1 MANKDLK
8 LINSLIEKSKSIN
21 DIKFNCND
29 QDQLKKYEDCQKIV
43 NHPLDED
50 IIAEIKKIDIRED
63 IDDEFQIYKY
73 SKEINTLWK
82 LIIEKSIKCLRF
94 FDKREPFLTNK
105 SKSPIAYGI
114 TELGDY
120 FDKYTEFES
129 LLYGGGKYYRDHVVH
144 VFRTWLLGVECLL
157 ENNAKY
163 LEKINIGENVL
174 VNPLEKI
181 SIWSIISLTHDLG
194 YPLEKSQE
202 IIDKTKDMMKSFVV
216 NPIVSMDLS
225 FNGVQNNMN
234 DFVVRFLSSKMHKKE
249 IYSSKNQGSLE
260 VENSSI
266 NYEAKYVARLQPKY
280 YFKFQKSLEKSKH
293 GILSAIIIYKLL
305 LYFLES
311 DYNIN
316 EDYEFDEED
325 VRQFYIRREI
335 LRAISSHTC
344 HDIYHLDMLNF
355 AFLLIIVDDSQ
366 EWGRK
371 RIGELYVKT
380 KTNYEFHEI
389 KPNFNIEELEIE
401 KNGKKRTIH
410 LHKCTA
416 SEQFSLPSEDTS
428 GLERLL
434 FSLVEQS
441 ESYKE
446 IFRDGQDTSS
456 RNFTFIK
463 KSKINCEDSKTV
475 VFDIGF
481 IISNGE
487 DSIFSI
493 EVSITS
499 NNRVNNKYDIKFLK
513 KVYTNCTVEEILR
526 DDDKIKYEIS
536 VKSPLRRKRS

>member
-1 MANKDLK
+1 
-8 LINSLIEKSKSIN
+8 
-21 DIKFNCND
+21 
-29 QDQLKKYEDCQKIV
+29 
-43 NHPLDED
+43 
-50 IIAEIKKIDIRED
+50 
-63 IDDEFQIYKY
+63 
-73 SKEINTLWK
+73 
-82 LIIEKSIKCLRF
+82 
-94 FDKREPFLTNK
+94 
-105 SKSPIAYGI
+105 
-114 TELGDY
+114 
-120 FDKYTEFES
+120 
-129 LLYGGGKYYRDHVVH
+129 
-144 VFRTWLLGVECLL
+144 
-157 ENNAKY
+157 
-163 LEKINIGENVL
+163 
-174 VNPLEKI
+174 
-181 SIWSIISLTHDLG
+181 
-194 YPLEKSQE
+194 
-202 IIDKTKDMMKSFVV
+202 MKSFVV

-249 IYSSKNQGSLE
+249 VPFWANEEVCGKNSA
-260 VENSSI
+260 SI
-266 NYEAKYVARLQPKY
+266 DYEAKYVARLQPKY
-280 YFKFQKSLEKSKH
+280 YFKFQKSLEKSMH

-311 DYNIN
+311 DYSIN

-380 KTNYEFHEI
+380 KTRYEFHEI
-389 KPNFNIEELEIE
+389 KPNFNIGTLEIE
-401 KNGKKRTIH
+401 KNGKKKNVH

-416 SEQFSLPSEDTS
+416 SEQFSLPSEDSS
-428 GLERLL
+428 GLARLL
-434 FSLVEQS
+434 FSLIEQS

-475 VFDIGF
+475 VFDIEF
-481 IISNGE
+481 IISNG
-487 DSIFSI
+487 DNSIFTI
-493 EVSITS
+493 DVSITG
-499 NNRVNNKYDIKFLK
+499 NEEVNGKYDIKFLR
-513 KVYTNCTVEEILR
+513 KVYTNCTVKEISK

-536 VKSPLRRKRS
+536 VKSPLKGNRS

>member
-8 LINSLIEKSKSIN
+8 LISTLIEKSKSISN
-21 DIKFNCND
+21 IEFQCDD
-29 QDQLKKYEDCQKIV
+29 SEQLEKYEACKKKV
-43 NHPLDED
+43 SHPLDGDVIKE
-50 IIAEIKKIDIRED
+50 IEKIAIRDD

-73 SKEINTLWK
+73 SKEINVIWK

-94 FDKREPFLTNK
+94 FDKREPFLTNS
-105 SKSPIAYGI
+105 SKSPIAYGV
-114 TELGDY
+114 TELGEY

-144 VFRTWLLGVECLL
+144 VFRTWLLGIECLL

-163 LEKINIGENVL
+163 LEKINIGENVV

-202 IIDKTKDMMKSFVV
+202 IIDKTKDMMKSFIV

-249 IYSSKNQGSLE
+249 LTLHSDESNSDSKE
-260 VENSSI
+260 TET
-266 NYEAKYVARLQPKY
+266 KYVARLQPKY

-311 DYNIN
+311 DYSIN
-316 EDYEFDEED
+316 EDYVFDEED

-380 KTNYEFHEI
+380 KTKYEFNEI
-389 KPNFNIEELEIE
+389 KPSFDIGVLEIE
-401 KNGKKRTIH
+401 KNGKNKTIKI
-410 LHKCTA
+410 HKCTA

-428 GLERLL
+428 GLTRLL
-434 FSLVEQS
+434 FSLIEQS

-463 KSKINCEDSKTV
+463 KSKINCEDAKTV
-475 VFDIGF
+475 VFDIEF
-481 IISNGE
+481 IISNG
-487 DSIFSI
+487 DNSMFTVD
-493 EVSITS
+493 VSLTG
-499 NNRVNNKYDIKFLK
+499 NEEVNNKYDIKFLR
-513 KVYTNCTVEEILR
+513 KVYTNCTVKEI
-526 DDDKIKYEIS
+526 DKNDDKIKYEIS
-536 VKSPLRRKRS
+536 VKSSLHGNRSL